1 MDFKQTK
8 NDIFFDLFLKIVV
21 RQANIWSDK
30 LFRRLMISGQWLRI
44 GDIDGFDST
53 TRIKLELKAD
63 NNK

>member
-44 GDIDGFDST
+44 GDIDGF
-53 TRIKLELKAD
+53 ELYDK
-63 NNK
+63 NKVGT